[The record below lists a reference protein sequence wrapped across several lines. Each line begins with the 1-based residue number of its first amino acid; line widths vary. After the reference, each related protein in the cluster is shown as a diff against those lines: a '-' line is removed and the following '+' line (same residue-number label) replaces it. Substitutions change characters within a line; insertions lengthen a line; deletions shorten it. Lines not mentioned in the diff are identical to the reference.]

1 MNQLVLSQIGLHLEH
16 SKAIVT
22 LIGVFPGMNE
32 KVFSQPGAAAEQL
45 HTILT
50 SIGHFYYGCVGASID
65 HTCA

>member
-1 MNQLVLSQIGLHLEH
+1 MNQLVLSQIGWHLEH

-22 LIGVFPGMNE
+22 LIGVFPGMNA

-50 SIGHFYYGCVGASID
+50 SIGLFYYACDRASLD
-65 HTCA
+65 RTCA